1 MGVFCHYIS
10 TLPSHRPISFLS
22 HFKREAFKIISALS
36 SDVHPI
42 LKGFNLIISCKNNFF
57 LSPFF
62 AIPTVTSATVIT
74 HFVHLLQ
81 TSVKH
86 TSCWEEKWILA
97 GTKWFKSHPK
107 YCALP
112 LCDHRATCGRAVSH
126 LWLTAWLGTTATQNP
141 VAMFYLWRHFLLFS
155 EVKMKW
161 KRHTQIKQNTW
172 QRGRME
178 WSHKFDKSR
187 EKLDKSAYNL
197 TLGKKMLSLLI
208 R

>member
-1 MGVFCHYIS
+1 MFILIAVWGFFCHYIS
-10 TLPSHRPISFLS
+10 TLPSHRPMSFLS

-42 LKGFNLIISCKNNFF
+42 LKGFNLMISCKNNFF

-86 TSCWEEKWILA
+86 TRCWEEKRILA

-107 YCALP
+107 YYLHY
-112 LCDHRATCGRAVSH
+112 LCVTTGQPVVGLFPISG
-126 LWLTAWLGTTATQNP
+126 WLSDWAQ
-141 VAMFYLWRHFLLFS
+141 
-155 EVKMKW
+155 
-161 KRHTQIKQNTW
+161 
-172 QRGRME
+172 QRP
-178 WSHKFDKSR
+178 KI
-187 EKLDKSAYNL
+187 L
-197 TLGKKMLSLLI
+197 
-208 R
+208 